1 MIFIGAGGNE
11 LKGRRVEG
19 VGGGGVGGDIIEDSV
34 GQVQS
39 AKCLSYNFEQC
50 FKRDILARVYR
61 RPEHNRRKNPVDN
74 SGGQR

>member
-1 MIFIGAGGNE
+1 M
-11 LKGRRVEG
+11 
-19 VGGGGVGGDIIEDSV
+19 GGDIIEDSV